1 MTRFAT
7 IVMTGLLLA
16 AGTAAGGVLLNEG
29 MPAWRGTETYDPGN
43 MFPGATSWWTADV
56 DHTVYEP
63 GTFSFTVDPGH
74 TPKGSHYVYAYQI
87 VDVSSTYGG
96 YVTQLSVGL
105 NMDGDATECI
115 WYVQS
120 DPGDVD
126 PSTCD
131 LAPFT
136 ARWTYSPELAV
147 GQVSS
152 VMYFSSPYAP
162 WDDTST
168 LSGYMG
174 ADTQYVPSPYIPEPG
189 ALSLLALGICALL
202 RRRSAQV
209 MRRRQRA

>member
-1 MTRFAT
+1 MIRYAT
-7 IVMTGLLLA
+7 VVIAGLLLA

-29 MPAWRGTETYDPGN
+29 MPAWRGTETYDTAN
-43 MFPGATSWWTADV
+43 MFPGCPSWWTADV

-63 GTFSFTVDPGH
+63 GTFSFSVDPGH
-74 TPKGSHYVYAYQI
+74 RPKGSHYVYAYQI
-87 VDVSSTYGG
+87 VDVSSTTTG

-105 NMDGDATECI
+105 NMDGGATECI

-126 PSTCD
+126 PATCD

-136 ARWTYSPELAV
+136 ARWTFDPELAV

-162 WDDTST
+162 WEDSST
-168 LSGYMG
+168 VSGYMG

-189 ALSLLALGICALL
+189 TLGLLALGIVALFRS
-202 RRRSAQV
+202 RRRG
-209 MRRRQRA
+209 

>member
-7 IVMTGLLLA
+7 VVIAGLLLA
-16 AGTAAGGVLLNEG
+16 VGTAAGGVLLNEG
-29 MPAWRGTETYDPGN
+29 MPAWRGTETYDTAN
-43 MFPGATSWWTADV
+43 MFPGSPTWWTADV

-74 TPKGSHYVYAYQI
+74 EPKASHYVYAYQI
-87 VDVSSTYGG
+87 VDVSSTGSG

-105 NMDGDATECI
+105 NMDGGATEGV
-115 WYVQS
+115 WYVKS

-152 VMYFSSPYAP
+152 VMYFSNRYAP
-162 WDDTST
+162 WVDSST
-168 LSGYMG
+168 VSGYMG
-174 ADTQYVPSPYIPEPG
+174 ADTQSVPSPYVPEPG
-189 ALSLLALGICALL
+189 ALSLLALGLVALCRS
-202 RRRSAQV
+202 RRRG
-209 MRRRQRA
+209 

>member
-1 MTRFAT
+1 MTRYAT
-7 IVMTGLLLA
+7 VVIAGLLLA
-16 AGTAAGGVLLNEG
+16 AGQAAGGILLNEG
-29 MPAWRGTETYDPGN
+29 MPAWRGTETYDTAN
-43 MFPGATSWWTADV
+43 MFLGCPTWWTADV

-74 TPKGSHYVYAYQI
+74 RPKGNHYVYAYQI

-105 NMDGDATECI
+105 NMDGGATEGI

-120 DPGDVD
+120 AAGDVD

-136 ARWTYSPELAV
+136 ARWTYSPELGV

-162 WDDTST
+162 WEDTST
-168 LSGYMG
+168 VSGYMG
-174 ADTQYVPSPYIPEPG
+174 ADTQYVPSPYVPEPG
-189 ALSLLALGICALL
+189 VLSMLALGLVGLCRS
-202 RRRSAQV
+202 RRRGQ
-209 MRRRQRA
+209 

>member
-1 MTRFAT
+1 MIRFAT
-7 IVMTGLLLA
+7 VVIAGLLLA
-16 AGTAAGGVLLNEG
+16 AGTAAGGILLNEG
-29 MPAWRGTETYDPGN
+29 MPAWRGTETYDTAN
-43 MFPGATSWWTADV
+43 MFPGCPSWWTADV
-56 DHTVYEP
+56 DHTVYAP
-63 GTFSFTVDPGH
+63 GTFSFSVDPGH
-74 TPKGSHYVYAYQI
+74 NPKGSHYVYAYQI
-87 VDVSSTYGG
+87 VDVSSTSGG

-105 NMDGDATECI
+105 NMDGLATEGI

-126 PSTCD
+126 PSTCG

-162 WDDTST
+162 WDDSST

-174 ADTQYVPSPYIPEPG
+174 ADMQYVPSPYVPEPG
-189 ALSLLALGICALL
+189 ALSLLALGICAI
-202 RRRSAQV
+202 
-209 MRRRQRA
+209 MRRRRTA